1 MSAQLHLRVPPG
13 ALEFKKQQH
22 QARGLSRSLIASQAR
37 GHDCKH
43 GSLAPQQHDR
53 KVQAAAAAATLAAA
67 PVSSAGV
74 AAFPALQTVV
84 GPWLPYVMAG
94 AAACCAGLTLM
105 MLLFPGAAVT
115 QRSARSNLPL
125 ILLAV
130 LYGVVLVASWSTDT
144 LQLMM
149 PGSLHDG
156 LKGGFNPQFFP
167 TLGAIQSL
175 FTRPFASASFL
186 LHVAVIN
193 LVAARSAYLDGR

>member
-105 MLLFPGAAVT
+105 VSNWLLTADDSDRF
-115 QRSARSNLPL
+115 RER
-125 ILLAV
+125 LLAV
-130 LYGVVLVASWSTDT
+130 LSTPH
-144 LQLMM
+144 LLNSM
-149 PGSLHDG
+149 
-156 LKGGFNPQFFP
+156 
-167 TLGAIQSL
+167 
-175 FTRPFASASFL
+175 RP
-186 LHVAVIN
+186 
-193 LVAARSAYLDGR
+193 